1 MRQKTQSMQQFVLP
15 ELEDRLR
22 KKSESIA
29 DFYDPTHNES
39 KIAFTKSSLLHG
51 VISKKKVKQEREL
64 RLLALDKAN
73 TERAFWEYFKL
84 LAKTL
89 DLTVEMLREYR
100 IKQQYECDQIAC
112 KWLQERCKTMVL
124 KLRVLKNQF
133 LCDTYTPE
141 TVSALK
147 KVKNQLELAKRDAV
161 QEHERVLVK
170 LQEYSSIGMGFD
182 AIVKQYTGLLE
193 EMKNKQW
200 ALNELQKNKA

>member
-1 MRQKTQSMQQFVLP
+1 MQQFVLP

-64 RLLALDKAN
+64 RLLTLDKAN
-73 TERAFWEYFKL
+73 TERAFWEYFRVSFTLSTSHLSHRCIPTLLSLSIDKQL

-89 DLTVEMLREYR
+89 DMSIEMLREYR
-100 IKQQYECDQIAC
+100 IKQQYECDQVVC

-124 KLRVLKNQF
+124 KLR
-133 LCDTYTPE
+133 
-141 TVSALK
+141 
-147 KVKNQLELAKRDAV
+147 
-161 QEHERVLVK
+161 
-170 LQEYSSIGMGFD
+170 
-182 AIVKQYTGLLE
+182 
-193 EMKNKQW
+193 
-200 ALNELQKNKA
+200 